1 MDTLSLRLFI
11 RIAERG
17 VFAKAAR
24 DLTMSPATA
33 GARLAKLEEQVGARL
48 FHRTTRAV
56 SLTTDGAAFLP
67 YARQVIETLSQG
79 MSAVGGH
86 ETEAQGR
93 LRMTLPGSFGRMH
106 VVPYLAEFALRYPRI
121 ELDLRLS
128 DEVLDVVA
136 GAFDLIIRNAPLSDS
151 NMVARKLVSD
161 RRMLVAAPSYL
172 ARFGTP
178 QTPADL
184 ANHRCVTLADHPRW
198 RFADGQSLS
207 VPRALSVNDGEAMR
221 MLLEQGF
228 GVGVKSV
235 WNAYQSLQSGKLVAL
250 LPDDPLAD
258 DVAVW
263 ALYPSSHV
271 VTAKVR
277 VMIDFL
283 HQCFHPVPP
292 WENPSRQSGETER
305 HHAQK

>member
-79 MSAVGGH
+79 ISVVGGH
-86 ETEAQGR
+86 EAEAQGR

-106 VVPYLAEFALRYPRI
+106 VIPYLAEFAQRYPRI

-151 NMVARKLVSD
+151 SMVARRLAPD
-161 RRMLVAAPSYL
+161 RRLLVAAPSYL

-178 QTPADL
+178 QTPAEL
-184 ANHRCVTLADHPRW
+184 ANHRCVTLAGHPRW
-198 RFADGQSLS
+198 RFADGQTVL

-221 MLLEQGF
+221 LLLEQGF

-235 WNAYQSLQSGKLVAL
+235 WNAYQSLRDGKLVTILA
-250 LPDDPLAD
+250 DDPLAD
-258 DVAVW
+258 EVAIW

-283 HQCFHPVPP
+283 HQCFNPVPP
-292 WENPSRQSGETER
+292 WETPSQSADEPEEQ
-305 HHAQK
+305 HA